1 MRTKAKR
8 DSNER
13 EIITALEAIGC
24 KVWQVSDDGIPDLLV
39 LSPSDNWLVIEVKSA
54 GGKLTAAQVDF
65 IESAGKKYVCVAYTV
80 DDAVQHVFD
89 VDGVEQLILQA
100 QGGGK

>member
-24 KVWQVSDDGIPDLLV
+24 KVFQVSDDGIPDLLV
-39 LSPSDNWLVIEVKSA
+39 LSPAGNWLVIEVKSA
-54 GGKLTAAQVDF
+54 GGKLTEKQETF
-65 IESAGKKYVCVAYTV
+65 IESAGQDYVCVAYTV

-89 VDGVEQLILQA
+89 VDSSAKVC
-100 QGGGK
+100 